1 MSWVLCPDESVGTLP
16 YISNSWARRL
26 ASRLSEKLHAHHN
39 LIAPKTSVPLDHNSS
54 RESGMLR
61 VPQWWYASLPPSCR
75 QNTACDHSKRR
86 RARRKAMN
94 MPLTTSI
101 QGALICH
108 RKVHKAFQLNRKLV
122 FFFASEQC
130 PKSVRSCRLRRARM
144 RNCYP
149 ECA

>member
-61 VPQWWYASLPPSCR
+61 VPQWWYAIFR
-75 QNTACDHSKRR
+75 HRAGRTR
-86 RARRKAMN
+86 RA
-94 MPLTTSI
+94 TT
-101 QGALICH
+101 
-108 RKVHKAFQLNRKLV
+108 LNGVGPGER
-122 FFFASEQC
+122 Q
-130 PKSVRSCRLRRARM
+130 
-144 RNCYP
+144 
-149 ECA
+149 